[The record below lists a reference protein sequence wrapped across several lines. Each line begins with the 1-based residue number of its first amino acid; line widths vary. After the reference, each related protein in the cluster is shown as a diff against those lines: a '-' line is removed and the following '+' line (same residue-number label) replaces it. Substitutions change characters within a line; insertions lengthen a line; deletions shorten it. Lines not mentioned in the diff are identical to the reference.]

1 MGSNNATGSGVSPQ
15 VAMNRVWQNIM
26 SQPSVQ
32 QAQARAIINNL
43 DLSNPQNYMQ
53 SAYDIANM
61 NTLTSEALAREQMS
75 FQERTNAKAMDF
87 SATEAQK
94 TRDWQTMMSDTAHQ
108 REVRDLIAAGINPV
122 LSANQGAAVGSASSA
137 QGVTSS
143 GAKGNV
149 DTSAVSALT
158 QAYVQAKQLEM
169 QEKSLSI
176 QNKNIEAQ
184 MLMNAL
190 NNETNRYAADKGAA
204 ASMFGSGV
212 MASANRYSAEMSKM
226 ASQYMAD
233 MTYKTY
239 EEGYHGTQSVAGSLF
254 SGLLS
259 GVQDTKPSNAKSL
272 GEWIF
277 GAPSSVQ
284 SYQNPN
290 YKSVGDKIGEFLKGL
305 VNQPAQSKR
314 QTDK

>member
-1 MGSNNATGSGVSPQ
+1 MADFNVTGSGAGTLKAPAVKTTL
-15 VAMNRVWQNIM
+15 RG
-26 SQPSVQ
+26 
-32 QAQARAIINNL
+32 NL
-43 DLSNPQNYMQ
+43 DYLDLDSPVNYLQ
-53 SAYDIANM
+53 SAYDIANH
-61 NTLTSEALAREQMS
+61 NSLTSQAMAREQMA
-75 FQERTNAKAMDF
+75 FQERSNAKAMDF

-94 TRDWQTMMSDTAHQ
+94 TRDWQTMMSDTSHQ
-108 REVRDLIAAGINPV
+108 REVRDLISAGINPL

-149 DTSAVSALT
+149 DTGLVSALT
-158 QAYVQAKQLEM
+158 QAYVQAKQIEM
-169 QEKSLSI
+169 QQKSLDI
-176 QNKNIEAQ
+176 QDKNIAAQ
-184 MLMNAL
+184 LFMNEL

-204 ASMFGSGV
+204 ASMYGSGI
-212 MASANRYSAEMSKM
+212 MASANRYSAEMSKL

-239 EEGYHGTQSVAGSLF
+239 EQGYHGTQSVAGSLF

-259 GVQDTKPSNAKSL
+259 GIQDQKPASAKSL

-277 GAPSSVQ
+277 GAPSNAQ

-290 YKSVGDKIGEFLKGL
+290 YKSLGDKIGDFLKGMFNNYES
-305 VNQPAQSKR
+305 VR
-314 QTDK
+314 R